1 MFLIYLFF
9 FIFND
14 FCQTNFLNIYLT
26 DLHQIFRVSRTTAV
40 DELSEVSFFRSFKGR
55 CRGNHF
61 LLVLSASI
69 HRIGF
74 APEVVGGVVAEV
86 TKGRKR
92 YLTIV
97 LQHNEVTNI
106 QSVQSLGRKPDS
118 AEDHPVTK
126 HGQSWLY
133 TCKLR
138 FNSDLRKRMSIGAT
152 EGHSVI
158 AGM

>member
-1 MFLIYLFF
+1 MSFLSLY
-9 FIFND
+9 IFND
-14 FCQTNFLNIYLT
+14 VTPIISTWPIFTKFAGLVELWLQINDLYL
-26 DLHQIFRVSRTTAV
+26 V
-40 DELSEVSFFRSFKGR
+40 FRSFKG
-55 CRGNHF
+55 CCYGYQF

-74 APEVVGGVVAEV
+74 APEVVEGVVAEV
-86 TKGRKR
+86 MKGRKR

-118 AEDHPVTK
+118 AEDRPVTK
-126 HGQSWLY
+126 HCQSWLY

>member
-1 MFLIYLFF
+1 MNCLKSVFF
-9 FIFND
+9 D
-14 FCQTNFLNIYLT
+14 PSRDVAVATTFCWFYRLRSTEL
-26 DLHQIFRVSRTTAV
+26 DSR
-40 DELSEVSFFRSFKGR
+40 LR
-55 CRGNHF
+55 
-61 LLVLSASI
+61 LW
-69 HRIGF
+69 
-74 APEVVGGVVAEV
+74 GGVVTEV
-86 TKGRKR
+86 MNGLKR

-126 HGQSWLY
+126 HGPSWLY

-158 AGM
+158 ARM